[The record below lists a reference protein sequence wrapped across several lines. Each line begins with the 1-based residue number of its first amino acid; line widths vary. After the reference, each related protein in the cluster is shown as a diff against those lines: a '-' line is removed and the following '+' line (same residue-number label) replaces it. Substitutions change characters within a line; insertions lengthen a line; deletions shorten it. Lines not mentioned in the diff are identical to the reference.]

1 MSFDKKLKALRLENK
16 MTQEY
21 VASRLNAA
29 RSTIAGYETKNR
41 QPSHEKLASI
51 ASLFHVTIDYL
62 LDETDSIELNPSQ
75 GVIYSDTEKN
85 LVLRYRKLSAQ
96 SRKELL
102 SYIDLL
108 ELRDSQ
114 NG

>member
-1 MSFDKKLKALRLENK
+1 MAFDKNLKALRLENK
-16 MTQEY
+16 MTQEN
-21 VASRLNAA
+21 VAQQVNLA

>member
-1 MSFDKKLKALRLENK
+1 MSFDKKLKTMRLENK

-21 VASRLNAA
+21 VASRLNVA

-62 LDETDSIELNPSQ
+62 LDDTDSIELNPSQ
-75 GVIYSDTEKN
+75 GIIYSDAEKE
-85 LVLRYRKLSAQ
+85 LVLRYRKLSSQ
-96 SRKELL
+96 SRRELL
-102 SYIDLL
+102 SYMSLL
-108 ELRDSQ
+108 ELRDSKS
-114 NG
+114 